1 MVPSK
6 LETQLGSLCLW
17 ISLSLI
23 STSTPLCLR
32 CWKRRSTNLWPSGAA
47 PWNPDCRTGFLFLL
61 IKLGNQG
68 APSLTIF
75 WSELLLIRGS
85 IAANDTL
92 KTKSWKT
99 QTISFFCISL
109 TDWAALHDVS
119 ADFPNCEVTLP
130 LHRLQPELLY
140 SKLQSEK
147 QEVSEWCESH
157 KFSSKDFYV
166 ESLGKCS
173 KGSIGCAQWAW
184 DCGLWTIKLH
194 FIKEQTAIFTFSELL
209 GWCLISLTFMS
220 RRWKVLSQH
229 IFLRVCNLTIFPHSK
244 AFPVPDF
251 RLNKLEPGMHYV
263 VGEFWTAQIR

>member
-1 MVPSK
+1 MPLNIFIINFHVNSALPQV
-6 LETQLGSLCLW
+6 LEEEEYKFVAVWSRAL
-17 ISLSLI
+17 
-23 STSTPLCLR
+23 
-32 CWKRRSTNLWPSGAA
+32 KSGL
-47 PWNPDCRTGFLFLL
+47 PHRFPFPFDQTR
-61 IKLGNQG
+61 KSRG
-68 APSLTIF
+68 AEF
-75 WSELLLIRGS
+75 DNFLIRTAPDS
-85 IAANDTL
+85 WIHCSQWHL
-92 KTKSWKT
+92 KNQILENSNY
-99 QTISFFCISL
+99 FLFCISL

-194 FIKEQTAIFTFSELL
+194 FIKEQTPIFTFSELL